1 MYEFLTFIDTW
12 FRPVLVVFATL
23 VGLYLTFKKFGNSVS
38 VTYNVECGPL
48 VAPRISDIVLTNHK
62 DKPVSIF
69 SIIAVFDKEISLT
82 LHECKPPLILKA
94 YETLAITTEPYS
106 SLNINGHPYDPE
118 FLNAE
123 IYLETTDKLIK
134 CKTRKKPNMN
144 QSYRRVMKSIKIFNS
159 IVHSDLYKYLLVY
172 KVNGELKTT
181 FIHYS
186 GFFENDWS
194 FAFNMIQVEYGK
206 EIESLAIMNALK
218 EYGLLAMFDTYA
230 LYEIKSS
237 SYELIERKE
246 YRENSE

>member
-1 MYEFLTFIDTW
+1 MYEFLTFIDKW
-12 FRPVLVVFATL
+12 FRPVLVIFATV

-38 VTYNVECGPL
+38 VTYNIESDSL

-94 YETLAITTEPYS
+94 YETLAIKTEPYS
-106 SLNINGHPYDPE
+106 SLNINGHTYEPVFFD
-118 FLNAE
+118 AE
-123 IYLETTDKLIK
+123 IYLETTDELIN
-134 CKTRKKPNMN
+134 CKTRKKPNIS
-144 QSYRRVMKSIKIFNS
+144 QSYRRVMKTIRTFNS
-159 IVHSDLYKYLLVY
+159 VVHSDLYKYLLVY

-194 FAFNMIQVEYGK
+194 FAFNMIQVEFGK
-206 EIESLAIMNALK
+206 EIESQAIMNALK

-230 LYEIKSS
+230 LYEIKPS
-237 SYELIERKE
+237 SYELVESKKS
-246 YRENSE
+246 SE